1 MARAITL
8 GLETTLGQIAPPSA
22 RRDAGG
28 PELARG
34 TVVNGRYHIEAL
46 AGRGGMGIVYRARDA
61 SHPDRPLALK
71 TIVRAA
77 TDTGRLARFKAEF
90 QHMTRLRHPNVAEV
104 YDFEPI
110 QHGDDFFFT
119 MEYVE
124 GRDALAATEQSD
136 WSDVV
141 DILVQV
147 CRALSY
153 VHSRELIHFDLKPAN
168 ILVSRAIASRGT
180 SHRRT
185 REDEM
190 PRYVIERNTG
200 VLTSEE
206 LEAVAKRSLE
216 AISQME
222 GIVWIRSYISEEEG
236 KIYCEYEAPNPEALR
251 EHARRADIPAD
262 RISAISLEVSPD
274 MFR

>member
-1 MARAITL
+1 
-8 GLETTLGQIAPPSA
+8 
-22 RRDAGG
+22 
-28 PELARG
+28 
-34 TVVNGRYHIEAL
+34 
-46 AGRGGMGIVYRARDA
+46 
-61 SHPDRPLALK
+61 
-71 TIVRAA
+71 
-77 TDTGRLARFKAEF
+77 
-90 QHMTRLRHPNVAEV
+90 
-104 YDFEPI
+104 
-110 QHGDDFFFT
+110 
-119 MEYVE
+119 
-124 GRDALAATEQSD
+124 
-136 WSDVV
+136 
-141 DILVQV
+141 
-147 CRALSY
+147 
-153 VHSRELIHFDLKPAN
+153 
-168 ILVSRAIASRGT
+168 
-180 SHRRT
+180 
-185 REDEM
+185 M